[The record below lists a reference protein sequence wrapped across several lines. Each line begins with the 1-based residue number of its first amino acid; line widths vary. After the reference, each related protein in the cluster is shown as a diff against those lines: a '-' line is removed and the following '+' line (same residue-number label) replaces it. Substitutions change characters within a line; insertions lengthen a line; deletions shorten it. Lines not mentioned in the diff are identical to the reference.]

1 MVKYYFVLLCTIL
14 LGNTSG
20 TEEGVVYYTNSWIVE
35 IPGGIKVA
43 KCVALK
49 TGFILTQPV
58 WLFDDHYIFLRSGLP
73 LRQRFS
79 KPYLTNL
86 LIRNKNVLLAKQ
98 QSVRHRV
105 KKSFDDPNLNK
116 IVHPIPK
123 PNLHAENKTENT
135 SNNYF
140 DFLETIGS
148 WLGLFEDKEK
158 IKDNVEIKK
167 GYVSEYFDYFDD
179 PLWKKQWY
187 GLRSP
192 LDKSGIGLGMS
203 LMEVYKMNITGEGVR
218 IAVVDDGVDVTHP
231 DLQQNYDAEYSY
243 DLNHNGSDVTP
254 GYKYGIRY
262 YHGTRC
268 AGILSMAAN
277 NRECGVGVAYNAKL
291 AAIKMLEQP
300 GVDVVEGQALRYK
313 CEGIDVFSNSWGP
326 GDSGTIMENM
336 GTLSGKA
343 IQRCLQIGR
352 NGKGSIYLFPAG
364 NGKVRG
370 DNCGADAYSNS
381 LYLMTIASATRSGGT
396 THYSERC
403 SAIFATTY
411 SSGGEDGEGVVTTD
425 PDNTCHNR
433 FGSTS
438 ASVPMAAGI
447 VALALQANPNLTYR
461 DVKHLIVMSS
471 EVAPLANNQG
481 SWRRN
486 AAGFWVSMDFGF
498 GLMNAKR
505 MVDLAKTWTTVPEN
519 RNCSV
524 SLYFREAITINKGQL
539 LEAIF
544 DTSACSGTSKEVV
557 YLEQLQVVPFIQ
569 YGCRG
574 AISIQLTSPTGT
586 TSTLLETRKNDISF
600 KGLIGWPLKSVHFWG
615 ERPSGVWMLRI
626 KIHPLHI
633 FQVPTGKFKG
643 FLLIFSGTQDKPL
656 HYNSLPREYSPFNVK

>member
-86 LIRNKNVLLAKQ
+86 LIRNKN
-98 QSVRHRV
+98 
-105 KKSFDDPNLNK
+105 
-116 IVHPIPK
+116 
-123 PNLHAENKTENT
+123 
-135 SNNYF
+135 
-140 DFLETIGS
+140 
-148 WLGLFEDKEK
+148 
-158 IKDNVEIKK
+158 
-167 GYVSEYFDYFDD
+167 
-179 PLWKKQWY
+179 
-187 GLRSP
+187 LRSP